1 MNSKIASTVVR
12 SAPYWFAAM
21 TLLGC
26 DHGSPRK
33 SLISKGTAVPSD
45 PFEAEFP
52 SLPSAQEPS
61 PEAGASAGDTA
72 GNSTDDPAND
82 TANETAQQSSGET
95 SPGASSG
102 AGPNSSPVTGDSS
115 NSVDSP
121 SAVSTEVQVGPS
133 IALQQLVLDVACGAK
148 AEGEEPYLCVI
159 NECTPPFGVS
169 TSWLLTGDG
178 TYDIDIALAGNV
190 EMLPN
195 VGGAEVAHNDNTS
208 VMATDGPLVGE
219 VNLYELQVGDANYV
233 LNAGEEAG
241 VMFALDGL
249 SFKLKAIPGGTNFVL
264 KMASSDC
271 NQVSTCQMQGNCTA
285 DAVPEDG
292 QHIEVTVTYTSS

>member
-1 MNSKIASTVVR
+1 MNSKIART
-12 SAPYWFAAM
+12 AARWSPCWLACLALM
-21 TLLGC
+21 GC
-26 DHGSPRK
+26 DSSSRK
-33 SLISKGTAVPSD
+33 SLTSKGTAVAADS
-45 PFEAEFP
+45 FEAEFP
-52 SLPSAQEPS
+52 SLPSAQETS
-61 PEAGASAGDTA
+61 PEAGASASDTIQLSS
-72 GNSTDDPAND
+72 GGSSR
-82 TANETAQQSSGET
+82 EESSGEGVT
-95 SPGASSG
+95 GATSG
-102 AGPNSSPVTGDSS
+102 AGSS
-115 NSVDSP
+115 NSQSAPSGSDSS
-121 SAVSTEVQVGPS
+121 SAVEASSAVTTEVQVGPS
-133 IALQQLVLDVACGAK
+133 IALQKLSLDVGCGAK

-159 NECTPPFGVS
+159 NECTPPYGVS

-190 EMLPN
+190 EMLPD

-233 LNAGEEAG
+233 LNAGEAAG
-241 VMFALDGL
+241 TMFALDGL
-249 SFKLKAIPGGTNFVL
+249 SFKLKAIPGGTNFIL

-271 NQVSTCQMQGNCTA
+271 NQVSLCQMQNNCTA